1 MMTTLIPPLLANKQ
15 VLITGASRGI
25 GAAIARLFASQG
37 ATLYLNGR
45 NESTLQALCQTLHS
59 EYGVSCTPLVFDV
72 SDAVQVKQGFSQLLK
87 LTKKLDVLVN
97 NAGLLDDALLGMI
110 SQTQLEHTFKTNT
123 FSVLYCSQYAS
134 RLMQRGGGGSII
146 NLASIIGRVGNTGQ
160 VAYGGSKAAVIG
172 MTLSLAK
179 ELASAQIRVNAI
191 APGFI
196 DTDMTRA
203 LPEDKYQQRLDS
215 IAMGRIG
222 TADDIANTAL
232 FLAADLSAYVTGQV
246 IGVDGGMLI

>member
-1 MMTTLIPPLLANKQ
+1 MMTTSIAPLLANKQ

-59 EYGVSCTPLVFDV
+59 EYGVSCSPLVFDV

-203 LPEDKYQQRLDS
+203 LPADKYQQRLDS